1 MSSDSGKD
9 IMSEQAL
16 RDGIVEASREAE
28 RQHLNSG
35 TAGNMSV
42 RCKDRMLITPTGV
55 RVSDLATDKIVLT
68 DFEGTFEGT
77 WRPSSEWMM
86 HAAIYKAF
94 PEAAAVV
101 HTHSDHC
108 VAIACLRE
116 AIPSF
121 HYMLASF
128 GGSDVPCAE
137 YAPFGSPELATAA
150 VTALK
155 DRSACLLANH
165 GAICFGESLPAALA
179 KAAKLETLARQY
191 WLTRAIGAPV
201 VLHADEMSEVHARY
215 KRYGQPSVA
224 AR

>member
-1 MSSDSGKD
+1 MNSDIGKN
-9 IMSEQAL
+9 IVSEEAL
-16 RDGIVEASREAE
+16 RGGIVEASREAD

-35 TAGNMSV
+35 TAGNISV

-55 RVSDLATDKIVLT
+55 RVSDLTMDKIVLT

-86 HAAIYKAF
+86 HAAIYKAI
-94 PEAAAVV
+94 PEAGAVV

-137 YAPFGSPELATAA
+137 YAPFGSPELAAAA

-165 GAICFGESLPAALA
+165 GAICFGESLPVALA
-179 KAAKLETLARQY
+179 KAAKLESLARQY
-191 WLTRAIGAPV
+191 WLARAIGAPV
-201 VLHADEMSEVHARY
+201 LLDASEMSEVHARY
-215 KRYGQPSVA
+215 KGYGQPSSAVP
-224 AR
+224 

>member
-1 MSSDSGKD
+1 MRSDIRKN
-9 IMSEQAL
+9 ITSEQAL
-16 RDGIVEASREAE
+16 REGIVESSRKAE

-35 TAGNMSV
+35 TAGNISV

-55 RVSDLATDKIVLT
+55 RVSDLAMDKIVLM
-68 DFEGTFEGT
+68 DFDGTVDGT

-94 PEAAAVV
+94 PQAAAVV

-116 AIPSF
+116 AIPPF

-128 GGSDVPCAE
+128 GGDDVPCAE
-137 YAPFGSPELATAA
+137 YAPFGSPELAAAA
-150 VTALK
+150 VAALK

-191 WLTRAIGAPV
+191 WLARSIGAPV
-201 VLHADEMSEVHARY
+201 LLHADEMSEVQARY
-215 KRYGQPSVA
+215 QGYGQPSLA